1 MEKMIELIGNTRRM
15 ELEIIYEGKD
25 ITKYISPDLIDFS
38 QSDSLN
44 EFDTI
49 NLTIQN
55 RDMNWMKSWN
65 PLKGDKIEAKAYL
78 YNWEQEGK
86 VEIDIGIFYIDT
98 IGYTGIPDIVTIS
111 ALSVDIV
118 SNIMDDK
125 KSRVWEWVTFEKIA
139 RDIARECN
147 LELIYDCQFNRE
159 YRRKEEKLE
168 SHFNFLKRLGKEAG
182 VIVKLYNN
190 KLILFEEEI
199 YEKKEAR
206 LAFTKEEL
214 KNYSFRTDDTDT
226 YAGCKITYYDNY
238 LGEKVEESFFTKQ
251 RAGYKRGTQ
260 RVLFINEEQDPPGET
275 KGQKRAY
282 LAKVAAKALKE
293 KNKNAIRGNIEII
306 GREKLLSVG
315 DVIEINDFGIFKGK
329 YLINKI
335 DIDFKTYNLKL
346 DIRMIE
352 EEKK

>member
-1 MEKMIELIGNTRRM
+1 MKESHTGMGICRPTLHRNTFFSFFLIHLPGHGWTA
-15 ELEIIYEGKD
+15 GKEFQIKIPHDVGAQD
-25 ITKYISPDLIDFS
+25 IFI
-38 QSDSLN
+38 
-44 EFDTI
+44 
-49 NLTIQN
+49 
-55 RDMNWMKSWN
+55 WN
-65 PLKGDKIEAKAYL
+65 SVAVLDWRAAVAYL
-78 YNWEQEGK
+78 
-86 VEIDIGIFYIDT
+86 
-98 IGYTGIPDIVTIS
+98 
-111 ALSVDIV
+111 
-118 SNIMDDK
+118 
-125 KSRVWEWVTFEKIA
+125 
-139 RDIARECN
+139 C
-147 LELIYDCQFNRE
+147 
-159 YRRKEEKLE
+159 RRKEEKLE

-182 VIVKLYNN
+182 VIVKLYND

-206 LAFTKEEL
+206 LTFTKEEL

-352 EEKK
+352 EEKKWLK